1 MRRLVFLLL
10 LISSCSIFA
19 RTADREIELVMT
31 PLQVHRLFVAE
42 YSISTTGLLDII
54 DKEEKVEVCIRDYI
68 KKQPK
73 SYLRIAQSNLFDLMN
88 NFDTVVSKLYGK
100 KALSDNIPHEE
111 KIEALATVQC
121 DAYYKMGVLK

>member
-1 MRRLVFLLL
+1 MRRIVFLLL

-19 RTADREIELVMT
+19 RNADREIELVIT
-31 PLQVHRLFVAE
+31 SSQVHRLFVAE
-42 YSISTTGLLDII
+42 YSISTTGLFDVI

-68 KKQPK
+68 KKQSK

-100 KALSDNIPHEE
+100 KVLPDDIPYEE
-111 KIEALATVQC
+111 KVEALAKVQC
-121 DAYYKMGVLK
+121 DAYYRMGVLK

>member
-1 MRRLVFLLL
+1 
-10 LISSCSIFA
+10 
-19 RTADREIELVMT
+19 MT